1 MAETVHKECLHDPLE
16 VVEAPVVHGVG
27 LNRVDD
33 PFSLVPEVFVDG
45 QIIEHGVD
53 DERTQVLKEEQCAVV
68 DLCS

>member
-27 LNRVDD
+27 LDRVDD
-33 PFSLVPEVFVDG
+33 PLFLVSQIFVDR

-53 DERTQVLKEEQCAVV
+53 NKRTQVFKEEQRAVV
-68 DLCS
+68 DLRA